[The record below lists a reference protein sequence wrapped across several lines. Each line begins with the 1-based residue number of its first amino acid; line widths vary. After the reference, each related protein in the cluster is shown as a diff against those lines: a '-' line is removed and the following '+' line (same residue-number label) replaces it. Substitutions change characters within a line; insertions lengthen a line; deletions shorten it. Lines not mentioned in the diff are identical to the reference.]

1 MKKTMKKAYSVP
13 RLEVEEMQAE
23 RGFALSSDYGGY
35 GEAGQQSGYLD
46 SGVEL

>member
-1 MKKTMKKAYSVP
+1 MKRLEKKEYLTP
-13 RLEVEEMQAE
+13 LLEVEEMQAE
-23 RGFALSSDYGGY
+23 KGFALSSDYGGY